1 MHIQIVILLMI
12 GAGILGGTVNY
23 FLPANEKDGIKIR
36 KLLTCILLGIGATML
51 VPLFLEIAK
60 SSILDNLKFKSI
72 PVPTAEAAYPP
83 SEVLKNYL
91 IYFAYCV
98 VAAAAGFRFIDSVIR
113 SVVKEQENTQ
123 LKEENTKKTE
133 KIEKL
138 VAQNQINQIDEE
150 KHLKE
155 KIIESIQL
163 ESKALHANENAS
175 TSILK
180 TISLLPPITNPDD
193 PQKGRFGGR
202 PEVNGRK
209 LSAEVKASVFPKF
222 YNVKLIVEST
232 DLTNNPLNSDVIFY
246 IHDSFNPSI
255 FTYTKDEFSADGKAV
270 EDDILSYGAFTV
282 GAITD
287 NGKTLLELDLGK
299 DNSFPEDFRDR

>member
-1 MHIQIVILLMI
+1 MLV
-12 GAGILGGTVNY
+12 AGIMGGTVNY
-23 FLPANEKDGIKIR
+23 LLPANEKDGIKIR
-36 KLLTCILLGIGATML
+36 KLLTCIVLGVGATML

-60 SSILDNLKFKSI
+60 SSILDNLNYKS
-72 PVPTAEAAYPP
+72 VPAKPADKTYPP

-91 IYFAYCV
+91 LYFAYCV

-138 VAQNQINQIDEE
+138 EAQNQLNQIDEE
-150 KHLKE
+150 KQLKE
-155 KIIESIQL
+155 NIIESIQQDPNTVL
-163 ESKALHANENAS
+163 ATESSS

-180 TISLLPPITNPDD
+180 TISLLPPILNPED
-193 PQKGRFGGR
+193 PQKGRFGGK
-202 PEVNGRK
+202 PEFNGRR
-209 LSAEVKASVFPKF
+209 LSAEVKPSSFPKF

-232 DLTNNPLNSDVIFY
+232 DPDNNPLNSDVIFY

-255 FTYTKDEFSADGKAV
+255 FTYTKSEFAADGKV
-270 EDDILSYGAFTV
+270 IEDDILSYGSFTV
-282 GAITD
+282 GVITD
-287 NGKTLLELDLGK
+287 NGQTLLELDLGEDK
-299 DNSFPEDFRDR
+299 SFPEEFRRR